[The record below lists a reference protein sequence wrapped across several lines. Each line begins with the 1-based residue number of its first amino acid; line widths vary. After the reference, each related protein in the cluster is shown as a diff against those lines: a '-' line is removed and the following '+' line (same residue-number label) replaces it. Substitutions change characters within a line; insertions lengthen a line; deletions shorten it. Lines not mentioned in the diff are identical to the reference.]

1 MPSASESNRAAPRR
15 RHLAGFDLTR
25 RPRYQ
30 RVKGVL
36 RRRRRLRIGL
46 IQLIYLVPAVALGL
60 AVPLIDYSPHV
71 DASRVVGLYYSLAT
85 GLIALIAVVFSLLFL
100 VVPYANTSLTPRL
113 TLFRDNPIVW
123 HSFSFFVGAFVFL
136 AVGGL
141 TLSNDE
147 QVGYLVPV
155 IALVLVLASLWITR
169 VLQFHAYRSL
179 QLGGTLHDIVSKG
192 ERVIDVLYR
201 DPLGVDRPVRPELPP
216 VVAEVVWPHTLSTVR
231 QIDVPRLV
239 RYATNADVVVDLR
252 VTVGDELRRDITVLA
267 VRGEAAGPHDASSR
281 DATLLRMIDA
291 GPDRTFDQDPL
302 FAFRLLVD
310 IAMRSLSSAVN
321 DPITAVQAMG
331 GIHELLHL
339 LLDRDLAIGA
349 IAGADGRLRVVVKV
363 PAWDDYLAI
372 GVDELAAY
380 VSVSPQARGRLQA
393 MVDALL
399 AEAPPARRPA
409 LEQRQQALVAPR

>member
-1 MPSASESNRAAPRR
+1 M
-15 RHLAGFDLTR
+15 
-25 RPRYQ
+25 
-30 RVKGVL
+30 
-36 RRRRRLRIGL
+36 
-46 IQLIYLVPAVALGL
+46 
-60 AVPLIDYSPHV
+60 
-71 DASRVVGLYYSLAT
+71 
-85 GLIALIAVVFSLLFL
+85 
-100 VVPYANTSLTPRL
+100 PYANTSLTPRL

-147 QVGYLVPV
+147 KVGYLVPV
-155 IALVLVLASLWITR
+155 VALVLVLASLWITR

-192 ERVIDVLYR
+192 ERVIGVLYR

-231 QIDVPRLV
+231 QIDVPGLV
-239 RYATNADVVVDLR
+239 RFATHADVVVDLR
-252 VTVGDELRRDITVLA
+252 VTVGDELRRDNTVLA
-267 VRGEAAGPHDASSR
+267 VRGEPASRHDASSA

-310 IAMRSLSSAVN
+310 IAMRALSSAVN

-339 LLDRDLAIGA
+339 LLDRDLAIGG
-349 IAGADGRLRVVVKV
+349 IAGADGRLRVVLKV

-380 VSVSPQARGRLQA
+380 VSVSPQARGRLLA

-409 LEQRQQALVAPR
+409 LEQRERALVAPR